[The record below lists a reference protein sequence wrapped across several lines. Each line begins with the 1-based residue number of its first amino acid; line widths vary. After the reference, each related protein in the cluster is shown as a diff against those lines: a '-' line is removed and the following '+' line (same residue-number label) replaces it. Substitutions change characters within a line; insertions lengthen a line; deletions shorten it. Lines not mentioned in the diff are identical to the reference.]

1 MKPHEIIKSIRDNGT
16 ELTHLNTL
24 SVGIDKIATY
34 VGQDADSEDFIDVV
48 FLNRLSKVILNIG
61 QFIAADK
68 DSKPLEE
75 FMSPC
80 AGAQQKACASDA
92 VGGCECYALD
102 RQQQEAQQGVIFEGW
117 EVVNSISIKH
127 TTTGDTLQFFKNGNI
142 YYDRRVRK
150 EEYEGFFLGTNPP
163 IADLAAATTEN
174 PLKLKQ

>member
-1 MKPHEIIKSIRDNGT
+1 MYPHEIIEEIRKDCPVNLLTKLKTSPIFMEQLREYYSESHDGARCWYMIDLIDN
-16 ELTHLNTL
+16 LLLCKL
-24 SVGIDKIATY
+24 S
-34 VGQDADSEDFIDVV
+34 F
-48 FLNRLSKVILNIG
+48 G

-68 DSKPLEE
+68 DGKPLPVLYKYTLTPAFIKEHNIKDT
-75 FMSPC
+75 F
-80 AGAQQKACASDA
+80 KYKSD
-92 VGGCECYALD
+92 YN
-102 RQQQEAQQGVIFEGW
+102 EAQQGVIFEGW

-174 PLKLKQ
+174 PLKLK